1 MRYRYRKLT
10 VYSSKTFGKMCG
22 IQGHVTVVS
31 KSYCSFSVDFT
42 FAFQWRWQ
50 TWINKVIFWS
60 FWLHF
65 VLWNYM
71 HGLTCNSC
79 NHAEWFQNY
88 SSGLESWS
96 QNLFK
101 FSCGWLQVITLS
113 KSILLTILIW
123 LIMWS
128 FFSSKITKKI

>member
-1 MRYRYRKLT
+1 MRYRYRELT

-22 IQGHVTVVS
+22 IQEHVTVVS

-42 FAFQWRWQ
+42 LNFAFQWRWQ
-50 TWINKVIFWS
+50 TWINKGIFWS
-60 FWLHF
+60 FWLHL
-65 VLWNYM
+65 VLLNYM

-79 NHAEWFQNY
+79 NHAERFQNY

-101 FSCGWLQVITLS
+101 FSCIKAQGCGWLVFQVITLS
-113 KSILLTILIW
+113 KSILTHHIN
-123 LIMWS
+123 
-128 FFSSKITKKI
+128 